1 MEGKREKK
9 EKKRGVETA
18 GKNVRTERRIGG
30 GWRGRRRIVRD
41 SALVQSWSNYWHD
54 LLGKVRTCWEREH
67 GPIIS
72 ADSGVGRSR
81 DRPDLLHYMCA
92 LTVLFSE
99 IEV

>member
-54 LLGKVRTCWEREH
+54 LLGESSHLLGEGARANH
-67 GPIIS
+67 IG
-72 ADSGVGRSR
+72 GFGGRQV
-81 DRPDLLHYMCA
+81 
-92 LTVLFSE
+92 T
-99 IEV
+99 